1 MDTLEE
7 EDYLSDILSS
17 IFDTVFKNDTR
28 KEKIER
34 IFKFDRE
41 ERK

>member
-1 MDTLEE
+1 MDPLDE

-17 IFDTVFKNDTR
+17 IFDTDFKNDTR